1 MQVETSK
8 PVAAIGCKVAIIT
21 SSYHQEITSSL
32 ARGAEASFLEAGGI
46 AENCMHIQ
54 AAGAWELPILA
65 KRVIDSKNADAVIAL
80 GCIITGETTHDQVI
94 GHAIAHGLMQVGL
107 ECGKPVSMGV
117 LTCQTIAQAQ
127 ARSSESSSN
136 KGREAMNAALH
147 TIESLQEIN
156 T

>member
-32 ARGAEASFLEAGGI
+32 ARGAETSFLEAGGI

-65 KRVIDSKNADAVIAL
+65 KQVINSKNADAVIAL

-94 GHAIAHGLMQVGL
+94 GYAIAHASWL
-107 ECGKPVSMGV
+107 GV
-117 LTCQTIAQAQ
+117 RQTCFNGCTYLPNDCTSPSTEQ
-127 ARSSESSSN
+127 
-136 KGREAMNAALH
+136 
-147 TIESLQEIN
+147 
-156 T
+156 

>member
-1 MQVETSK
+1 MQKRHFWKRVALQRIACTFK
-8 PVAAIGCKVAIIT
+8 P
-21 SSYHQEITSSL
+21 
-32 ARGAEASFLEAGGI
+32 
-46 AENCMHIQ
+46 Q
-54 AAGAWELPILA
+54 ALGELPILA
-65 KRVIDSKNADAVIAL
+65 KQVINSKNADAVIAL

-94 GHAIAHGLMQVGL
+94 GYAIAHGLMQVGL

-156 T
+156 A